1 MMLPVGG
8 YQKKKIRELATE
20 LGFGVADKRDSQEIC
35 FVTSGNHGEFVR
47 ARRAEVDLSGE
58 IVTSDGRVVGEHVG
72 IEQFTIGQRKGLG
85 VGLGEPY
92 YVVRIETESRQ
103 VVIGQ
108 REELQRL
115 QLIANRTNW
124 LVTAPQGPFQCQA
137 QIRYN
142 SEARPATAEI
152 LPNGDLQVD
161 FDQPVE
167 GVAAGQAVV
176 CYQDQRVLGGGWIC

>member
-1 MMLPVGG
+1 M
-8 YQKKKIRELATE
+8 
-20 LGFGVADKRDSQEIC
+20 ADKRDSQEIC

-47 ARRAEVDLSGE
+47 QRRAGNDLSGE
-58 IVTSDGRVVGEHVG
+58 IVTSDGRVVGEHPG

-108 REELQRL
+108 REELQRF
-115 QLIANRTNW
+115 QLMANQTNW
-124 LVTAPQGPFQCQA
+124 LVPAPKGPFRCQA

-142 SEARPATAEI
+142 STAQDAPAEI
-152 LPNGDLQVD
+152 LPGGALRVV

-167 GVAAGQAVV
+167 GVAAGQAGV
-176 CYQDQRVLGGGWIC
+176 CYQDERVLGGGWIC